1 MTYIEQSL
9 APEERLVHIGRFH
22 WLYTVI
28 ACMNIFWGLVT
39 AILVLIGTVYAQVKT
54 GIVIPGIPPVNL
66 DHGWFWAVWALHPAV
81 KIVALMTFVLGVLK
95 FARMMIIRYSTEIAV
110 TSNRIIYKTGLVARY
125 VGEMSIDRIE
135 GVNVMQSA
143 LGRIADFGMVMI
155 RGLGV
160 GELILPPIA
169 DPIKFRRAIE
179 YARTV
184 GEKQNGRHDG

>member
-1 MTYIEQSL
+1 MTYIQQSL
-9 APEERLVHIGRFH
+9 APDERLVHIGRFH

-28 ACMNIFWGLVT
+28 ACMNIFWGAVT
-39 AILVLIGTVYAQVKT
+39 SILILWGTVYAQVKT
-54 GIVIPGIPPVNL
+54 GIVVPGIPPVTL
-66 DHGWFWAVWALHPAV
+66 DHGWLAAVWALHPAV
-81 KIVALMTFVLGVLK
+81 KIIALMAFVLGVLK

-110 TSNRIIYKTGLVARY
+110 TSSRIIYKAGLVARY

-135 GVNVMQSA
+135 GVNVMQSV
-143 LGRIADFGMVMI
+143 LGRLAGFGNVMI

-179 YARTV
+179 YARTI
-184 GEKQNGRHDG
+184 GEKQNGSNE